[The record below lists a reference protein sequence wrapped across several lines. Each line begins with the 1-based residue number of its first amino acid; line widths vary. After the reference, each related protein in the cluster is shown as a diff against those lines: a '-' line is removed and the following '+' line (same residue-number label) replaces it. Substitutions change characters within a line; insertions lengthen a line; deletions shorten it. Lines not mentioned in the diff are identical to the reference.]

1 MSFIYLNYWDLNEE
15 ARENLCELAMQ
26 EIDIKEEKKECRE
39 NARDYDEVI
48 INRVERKL
56 QEFSYEWRYVFNY

>member
-26 EIDIKEEKKECRE
+26 EIDIKEVKKECRE